1 MWKCGRVYEGER
13 CDDSVL
19 ISQHATQMNSS
30 TPYWEGMPCRGP
42 RQSLCITAA
51 VRPSCHRSHFST
63 LTCSNTPA
71 AFLTVVV
78 KGAND
83 GSFPRSCSGWC
94 ISPSVHDSA
103 SCSTRNS
110 EGLLAI
116 SLNEPGS
123 CVVVGAR
130 GDVWVL
136 HGGGGKGG
144 VF

>member
-1 MWKCGRVYEGER
+1 M
-13 CDDSVL
+13 
-19 ISQHATQMNSS
+19 
-30 TPYWEGMPCRGP
+30 
-42 RQSLCITAA
+42 TAA
-51 VRPSCHRSHFST
+51 GRPSCRSHFPT

-78 KGAND
+78 KGASE

-123 CVVVGAR
+123 CVVVGTRAAFGHDEGDGVLQACNDAR
-130 GDVWVL
+130 LLV
-136 HGGGGKGG
+136 GKRGRG
-144 VF
+144 TGES